1 VRGKPRTSDEELLAR
16 LRAGDE
22 TAFAALVDDLHG
34 PLLALARTFTSSRP
48 LAEDIV
54 QETWLAVIKGLDR
67 FEGRSALRTWMYSIL
82 VRRARTLASRDARQ
96 GSGRAGSG
104 GGESA
109 PPGGEEWRPG
119 LGRVGLWEENQN
131 PRPWTIEDPASIYQA
146 AETLEVV
153 AGALESLPDSQRQVV
168 HLCDVEGLAAHE
180 VCNILGLSRT
190 NQRVLLHRGRAAVR
204 RALDRYLRNGSRPK
218 PQPAAVRVAGTKGGG
233 GS

>member
-1 VRGKPRTSDEELLAR
+1 VRGKPPTSDEELLAR

-67 FEGRSALRTWMYSIL
+67 FEGRSALRTWTYSIL

-96 GSGRAGSG
+96 GTGPAGSG
-104 GGESA
+104 RGESA

-153 AGALESLPDSQRQVV
+153 ALALEGLPASQRQVV
-168 HLCDVEGLAAHE
+168 HLCDVEGLAPHE

-204 RALDRYLRNGSRPK
+204 RALDRYLRNGSRPM
-218 PQPAAVRVAGTKGGG
+218 PQRAAVRVAGTKGGG